1 MGKRSRWFIFRL
13 LGSAICLVLALTLFL
28 IGNSYLND
36 LNDNLLGIMA
46 AFYWTLGVVSLFFA
60 IIVWFY
66 RRPRG
71 SGTFADEHR
80 SAPKTGHELNLDPEG
95 QRQRELD
102 IVRIDSHMV
111 DRKW

>member
-1 MGKRSRWFIFRL
+1 M
-13 LGSAICLVLALTLFL
+13 LGSAICLALAFVLFL

-36 LNDNLLGIMA
+36 HNDNLLGIMA
-46 AFYWTLGVVSLFFA
+46 TLYWTLGVLSLFFA

-66 RRPRG
+66 HRPRG
-71 SGTFADEHR
+71 SGAFTEERR
-80 SAPKTGHELNLDPEG
+80 SAPKTGHELNLDSES

-111 DRKW
+111 DRKL

>member
-1 MGKRSRWFIFRL
+1 MGKRSRWFVSRL
-13 LGSAICLVLALTLFL
+13 LGSAICLALTLVLFL
-28 IGNSYLND
+28 IGYSYLNQ
-36 LNDNLLGIMA
+36 NLLGIMA
-46 AFYWTLGVVSLFFA
+46 AFYWALGMVSLFFA

-66 RRPRG
+66 HRPRG
-71 SGTFADEHR
+71 SSTLADERR
-80 SAPKTGHELNLDPEG
+80 SAPKTEHELNLDSES